1 MCFYWENITSTLLPW
16 KHLKDN
22 NVPFDTYNSPS
33 VEMKRKIF
41 YLTTFTLHSVFP
53 LVCSQET
60 NKKLDCNTENR
71 WWCFASTE
79 TVKPNKGFKIL
90 CSVVKHYHS
99 NKPQSTLRKM
109 YNKTTIIHQTENLLI
124 QIKRARPNPLELS
137 VTSNTVW
144 INLSESQ
151 MYIFWLSASIFCYT
165 TINNPFEK

>member
-1 MCFYWENITSTLLPW
+1 MLVVCFYWENITSTLLPW

-33 VEMKRKIF
+33 VQMKRKIF

-71 WWCFASTE
+71 WWCYASTE

-99 NKPQSTLRKM
+99 NKPKKKHITKNVQQNNNYPSNWKPVNPDKTSEAKSTR
-109 YNKTTIIHQTENLLI
+109 
-124 QIKRARPNPLELS
+124 IK
-137 VTSNTVW
+137 
-144 INLSESQ
+144 
-151 MYIFWLSASIFCYT
+151 CH
-165 TINNPFEK
+165 